1 MQPSLVFIPLALEW
15 VVIASTIAPLWLGL
29 FSSRPRLGILAWL
42 SLFAS
47 VVFASLIAIVI
58 AIWAVVYNFVNL
70 DQHKQDLALTLI
82 YSIAPW
88 LLFVMA
94 GVAITLIN
102 QRLEPTLIGL
112 KKLLTNPFLPAKPLM
127 QFEDVTVQVIELD
140 VFFAIALSRP
150 KARIVIS
157 RTALDSLSGDEL
169 NAVLWHEYGHLRQ
182 RHNVLKGLANAVAL
196 LTGFVR
202 ASKVMSSEV
211 SRLCEVAA
219 DQYATRR
226 VSAEI
231 VKSAR
236 AKFD

>member
-1 MQPSLVFIPLALEW
+1 VQPSLVLIPLALEW
-15 VVIASTIAPLWLGL
+15 VVIASTIAPLWMGL
-29 FSSRPRLGILAWL
+29 FSSRPRLGIFAWL
-42 SLFAS
+42 TLFAS
-47 VVFASLIAIVI
+47 VVFASVVAIVI
-58 AIWAVVYNFVNL
+58 AIWAVVFNFVNL
-70 DQHKQDLALTLI
+70 EQHEQDLALTLL
-82 YSIAPW
+82 YSVAPW
-88 LLFVMA
+88 ALFLMA

-112 KKLLTNPFLPAKPLM
+112 KKLLANPLLPAKALM
-127 QFEDVTVQVIELD
+127 RFEEVDVQVIELD
-140 VFFAIALSRP
+140 VFFAIALRRP
-150 KARIVIS
+150 KPRILIS
-157 RTALDSLSGDEL
+157 RTAFDSLSIDEL

-182 RHNVLKGLANAVAL
+182 KHNVVKGLAKAVAL

-219 DQYATRR
+219 DQFAAKR
-226 VSAEI
+226 VGVEL